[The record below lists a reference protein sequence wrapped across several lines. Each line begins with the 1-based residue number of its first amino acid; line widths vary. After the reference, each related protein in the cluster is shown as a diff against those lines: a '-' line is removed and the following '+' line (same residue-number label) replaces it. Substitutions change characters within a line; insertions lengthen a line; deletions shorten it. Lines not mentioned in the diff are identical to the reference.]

1 MCELNAYVSEEGGD
15 RLFLENV
22 DTVRLEGGKVFLRN
36 LFGEEKVF
44 EGLLKEISLKKGRV
58 ILGPCR

>member
-1 MCELNAYVSEEGGD
+1 MCELNAYVSEEGKD
-15 RLFLENV
+15 MLFLENV
-22 DTVRLEGGKVFLRN
+22 DSVRLEGGKVFLRN

-58 ILGPCR
+58 ILGKGR